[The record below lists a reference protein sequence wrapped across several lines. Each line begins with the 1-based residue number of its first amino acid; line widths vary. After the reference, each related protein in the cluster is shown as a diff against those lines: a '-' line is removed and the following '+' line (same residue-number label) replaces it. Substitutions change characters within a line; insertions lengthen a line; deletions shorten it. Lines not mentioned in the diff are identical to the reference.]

1 MSRLLDRKLENGT
14 GVSVKITL
22 DIPDD
27 LLRSVNMRAV
37 QDGRKSNDVAVEIF
51 RRGLAQPKPA
61 ANPVGRQR
69 VKLPLIQCRHPA
81 PIQPNPQ
88 APIIYP
94 HLFTSIPCDRPSRR
108 NSFSMCCRITR
119 RTSWRSSWRTRARNV
134 MKRRWNAAPR

>member
-27 LLRSVNMRAV
+27 LLRSVNRRAV

-81 PIQPNPQ
+81 DP
-88 APIIYP
+88 
-94 HLFTSIPCDRPSRR
+94 
-108 NSFSMCCRITR
+108 
-119 RTSWRSSWRTRARNV
+119 
-134 MKRRWNAAPR
+134 AAMLTPDLVADVLLRHEHGMEP

>member
-1 MSRLLDRKLENGT
+1 MSRLLDRKLENGK

-27 LLRSVNMRAV
+27 LLRSVNRRAV

-69 VKLPLIQCRHPA
+69 VKLPLIRCHHPA
-81 PIQPNPQ
+81 DSKAALTPDQVAAVLLKQ
-88 APIIYP
+88 EVEWS
-94 HLFTSIPCDRPSRR
+94 HET
-108 NSFSMCCRITR
+108 TR
-119 RTSWRSSWRTRARNV
+119 R
-134 MKRRWNAAPR
+134 